1 MRKTLL
7 LIGLILLLALAFRLY
22 NLTGIPPG
30 LTHDEAN
37 HSREAIEILDGVYRY
52 YFPLNYGSE
61 PLYSYT
67 VAGTMALLGENL
79 FALRLVNVIFG
90 LAAIAATAVWARQAF
105 NKETALIAAGLLAV
119 SFWPLVSSRE
129 ALRAGMLPF
138 FMVLA
143 VWFFWQIVCNP
154 CGQDGDGPPAS
165 TPGRW
170 RMAGLVIG
178 FALSILA
185 TFHIYLAARVAWLLF
200 PICMFYM
207 AMM

>member
-7 LIGLILLLALAFRLY
+7 LISLILLAGLALRLFRL
-22 NLTGIPPG
+22 GEIPPG

-37 HSREAIEILDGVYRY
+37 HGREAIEILDGVLRY

-67 VAGTMALLGENL
+67 VAGAMALLGENI

-90 LAAIAATAVWARQAF
+90 LAAIVATAVWARRAF
-105 NKETALIAAGLLAV
+105 DRATALVAAGLLAV
-119 SFWPLVSSRE
+119 SFWPIASSRE

-143 VWFFWQIVCNP
+143 VWFFWQ
-154 CGQDGDGPPAS
+154 
-165 TPGRW
+165 
-170 RMAGLVIG
+170 
-178 FALSILA
+178 
-185 TFHIYLAARVAWLLF
+185 
-200 PICMFYM
+200 
-207 AMM
+207 